1 MGKPRLE
8 ILVTTENNQPENSD
22 VQVSVAEQTHVP
34 DTPATPSSSE
44 GAIPPEENVAQTQT
58 DLPGATHLEQQEGN
72 DPVLNE
78 GTQDPEYHPGAMD
91 STGAVDTA
99 FPESANELAP
109 VTPAAQ
115 IIAEEMLTFA
125 YPDQAALK
133 NEDVVRPF
141 TDFIEEFRQTE
152 VGFGSLLQEQ
162 TADVFSSFSPVVEQG
177 PGQPVPPSEPF
188 TATDEAPATQEE
200 SQIPTEEE
208 KPVTSTERPVSPLL
222 RPATR
227 VRMPRHGGR
236 HREDGAA
243 STNKSASR
251 ADKTQASGR
260 EESKAGHVTPSAA
273 STGSTE
279 VVPSTE
285 PSQAGEV
292 PTASMPQAEP
302 ASTEVATEEQ
312 PKPARR
318 YRFDRPVPAS
328 PVVPAQPVQ
337 QAHTEESKENRVT
350 TSTPTHSDSGQQ
362 LEREALQPT
371 KQNGNA
377 TSYKGQQTPKSTP
390 TQEPAST
397 NGGGTATATPSSP
410 STHDRRRHS
419 QERQHEKDKGQT
431 TAAPLTAADTTP
443 VAEVTEPAAAPLEI
457 PPEDLPPLEYSELQA
472 ATSRR
477 RRRRR
482 TTPAGSPTPAAT
494 SNTQTTAKAPAP
506 EPSPAGGTA
515 APSTAPVPVSPVAVP
530 RNVALPGTSAS
541 SGQYNIISGYTVSQ
555 MNQGNDGTGPFMG
568 PEPSP
573 ARGSNTLRE
582 PRIRSDAQRSSSF
595 TARHGEPTASPVSIN
610 QLANVISQSFQ
621 SQTDRMIAELRR
633 ANQVPTNVSVS
644 FPPFP
649 STERVGVFVDVAN
662 LLYSARTQ
670 RLTIDFGKLLDF
682 LRGNRR
688 LVRAHAYC
696 PTSPQPGDEQ
706 MFLQAVKG
714 LGYRI
719 TTKNY
724 KTFSSGAKKADLD
737 LDLCMDVV
745 RLVDGHAVDCIVL
758 VSGDSDFMP
767 MLDYC
772 SDHGVRVEV
781 AAFDESMSATLRQSC
796 DLFINLSMLEE
807 IRA

>member
-1 MGKPRLE
+1 M
-8 ILVTTENNQPENSD
+8 TTENTHPDNGDMQASAVEQLPASETPPTSD
-22 VQVSVAEQTHVP
+22 VAESGGEQVAATQSGTSDSVPEHGGQAAGSPTAEHDERHTQSEFAGTGSSDVEHQ
-34 DTPATPSSSE
+34 TPAIDTASSSE
-44 GAIPPEENVAQTQT
+44 PSI
-58 DLPGATHLEQQEGN
+58 
-72 DPVLNE
+72 
-78 GTQDPEYHPGAMD
+78 
-91 STGAVDTA
+91 
-99 FPESANELAP
+99 
-109 VTPAAQ
+109 TPAAQ
-115 IIAEEMLTFA
+115 MMAEEMFA
-125 YPDQAALK
+125 TTYPDQALSMA
-133 NEDVVRPF
+133 EGVVRPF

-152 VGFGSLLQEQ
+152 VNFGSFGQEPGAEAFAAFPSIAEPGSTQ
-162 TADVFSSFSPVVEQG
+162 SP
-177 PGQPVPPSEPF
+177 PV
-188 TATDEAPATQEE
+188 DEAAGTTAFVPEP
-200 SQIPTEEE
+200 PTVEEE
-208 KPVTSTERPVSPLL
+208 QKAPAQEAKPVTNKERPVSPLL

-227 VRMPRHGGR
+227 TRSRHGSSR
-236 HREDGAA
+236 QRE
-243 STNKSASR
+243 
-251 ADKTQASGR
+251 
-260 EESKAGHVTPSAA
+260 SAA
-273 STGSTE
+273 AATPERAGARPARGGQGTQEERDLSSVAQDAQTSPAAESAPAMPG
-279 VVPSTE
+279 VP
-285 PSQAGEV
+285 Q
-292 PTASMPQAEP
+292 QEP
-302 ASTEVATEEQ
+302 ATTGVPAEEQ

-318 YRFDRPVPAS
+318 YRFDRPAPTSPAVPTQHS
-328 PVVPAQPVQ
+328 VQPRP
-337 QAHTEESKENRVT
+337 EEGKENRAPAR
-350 TSTPTHSDSGQQ
+350 SENGQA
-362 LEREALQPT
+362 LEREAQAAR
-371 KQNGNA
+371 QNGGA
-377 TSYKGQQTPKSTP
+377 AQHTEQQTAKQPS
-390 TQEPAST
+390 TQEPSAV
-397 NGGGTATATPSSP
+397 NGEAAATPTP
-410 STHDRRRHS
+410 APTPAHGRRHA
-419 QERQHEKDKGQT
+419 QEHPHEKEKGQPSLASAVQADMT
-431 TAAPLTAADTTP
+431 PATEGAESAAP
-443 VAEVTEPAAAPLEI
+443 VAQEV
-457 PPEDLPPLEYSELQA
+457 PPEELPPLEYSELQA

-482 TTPAGSPTPAAT
+482 SGNASSPAASTTSTPASGVAGKPAPSEQPSLGSTTSGLAQGPTPM
-494 SNTQTTAKAPAP
+494 PA
-506 EPSPAGGTA
+506 
-515 APSTAPVPVSPVAVP
+515 SPVAVP
-530 RNVALPGTSAS
+530 RNAS
-541 SGQYNIISGYTVSQ
+541 SPASAAPQYNIISGYTVSQ

-573 ARGSNTLRE
+573 ARGSTISRE
-582 PRIRSDAQRSSSF
+582 SRPIRETQRGASHV
-595 TARHGEPTASPVSIN
+595 ARHGESMASPASVG
-610 QLANVISQSFQ
+610 QLANVISQAFQ
-621 SQTDRMIAELRR
+621 SQTDRIVAELRR

-745 RLVDGHAVDCIVL
+745 RLVDGRAVDCIVL

-796 DLFINLSMLEE
+796 DLFINLAMLDE